1 MATIEI
7 DETLLREYV
16 FEMIADDEELKVD
29 DKLVNQKISEI
40 LAGLKESP
48 EEIISDIV
56 LDQIYFEVLDEEDL
70 DEEIED
76 KK

>member
-7 DETLLREYV
+7 DENLLREYV

-40 LAGLKESP
+40 LSGLKESP

>member
-40 LAGLKESP
+40 LSGLKESP

>member
-70 DEEIED
+70 DEGIED

>member
-40 LAGLKESP
+40 LSGLKESP

-70 DEEIED
+70 DEGIED